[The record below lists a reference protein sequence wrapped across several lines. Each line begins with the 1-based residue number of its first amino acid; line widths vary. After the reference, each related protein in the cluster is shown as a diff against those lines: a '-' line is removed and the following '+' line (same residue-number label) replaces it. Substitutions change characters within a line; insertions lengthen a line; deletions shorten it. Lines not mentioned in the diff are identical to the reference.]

1 MQLQAG
7 EGDNLITASDRDH
20 IKEVVEKAYR
30 LLRAKKNFDYVLH
43 SRGHVFAWDL
53 ALPFFRKHFK

>member
-20 IKEVVEKAYR
+20 TRKIVEKAYR
-30 LLRAKKNFDYVLH
+30 LLGVEKNFEYVQH

-53 ALPFFRKHFK
+53 AVPFFRKHFR